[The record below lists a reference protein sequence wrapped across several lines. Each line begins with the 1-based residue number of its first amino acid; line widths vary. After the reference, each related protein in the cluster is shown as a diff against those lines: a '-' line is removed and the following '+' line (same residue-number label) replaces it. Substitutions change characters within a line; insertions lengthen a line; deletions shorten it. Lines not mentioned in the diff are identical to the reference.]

1 MGEPGTA
8 RWRRWLP
15 GLAQFAPAPPGAWRA
30 DAFAG
35 VSVAVVMIPSVLAY
49 AELMRLPAATGLY
62 AAVGSMAVYLL
73 LTGSRRVI
81 VGPDTTIALLATAVI
96 APFAAGDPA
105 RTAALAALLAI
116 MTGIVMVAASRL
128 GLGQSADVLARPVVV
143 GYANGAALVLIASQ
157 LAVLLGVQLDSE
169 AFGSR
174 IAEAVASLPSA
185 HAPTLGLG
193 LALIA
198 VLLACR
204 RWLPRWPGPLIAC
217 ALAGAA
223 VAVFPLD
230 ERGVAMLAAIP
241 PGIPAPALPAVTIA
255 DVRDLAGGAL
265 ALAFLAFAEGVL
277 LARTLA
283 ERHGEST
290 DAGAELRALGVAN
303 VAAGA
308 AGGFNVG
315 ASGSRSITADAAGGS
330 SQGTQLVALALLV
343 AFALFLGPLLARL
356 PRVALAAILVAAALH
371 LLDLRG
377 MRALWRLER
386 HAALIAG
393 GVTIGVLVLGVL
405 PGMLI
410 GIALAFLEVLVEVA
424 RPRDAVLRRRP
435 GDTHFHDL
443 DDDEPGS
450 TAHGAIVYRLYA
462 PLVFANAHRVAD
474 RILTLVAAAEPPA
487 RVVVLDLQAVWEI
500 DVTAAGTLIELHDDL
515 EGRGIDLRFARA
527 NRPLRE
533 QIHRMLAGHH
543 AAHERFFPSASAAV
557 DDFLAGAGDET
568 GPRAIGGEARD
579 S

>member
-204 RWLPRWPGPLIAC
+204 RWLPRWPGPLITC

-223 VAVFPLD
+223 VAV
-230 ERGVAMLAAIP
+230 
-241 PGIPAPALPAVTIA
+241 
-255 DVRDLAGGAL
+255 
-265 ALAFLAFAEGVL
+265 
-277 LARTLA
+277 
-283 ERHGEST
+283 
-290 DAGAELRALGVAN
+290 
-303 VAAGA
+303 
-308 AGGFNVG
+308 
-315 ASGSRSITADAAGGS
+315 SGSRAVRGRGRAREGAAAGC
-330 SQGTQLVALALLV
+330 
-343 AFALFLGPLLARL
+343 
-356 PRVALAAILVAAALH
+356 
-371 LLDLRG
+371 
-377 MRALWRLER
+377 
-386 HAALIAG
+386 
-393 GVTIGVLVLGVL
+393 
-405 PGMLI
+405 
-410 GIALAFLEVLVEVA
+410 
-424 RPRDAVLRRRP
+424 
-435 GDTHFHDL
+435 
-443 DDDEPGS
+443 
-450 TAHGAIVYRLYA
+450 
-462 PLVFANAHRVAD
+462 
-474 RILTLVAAAEPPA
+474 
-487 RVVVLDLQAVWEI
+487 
-500 DVTAAGTLIELHDDL
+500 
-515 EGRGIDLRFARA
+515 GR
-527 NRPLRE
+527 
-533 QIHRMLAGHH
+533 
-543 AAHERFFPSASAAV
+543 AAV
-557 DDFLAGAGDET
+557 RMCTQRGD
-568 GPRAIGGEARD
+568 A
-579 S
+579 